1 MFPWNVEDLTFNAA
15 HFGGKARL
23 FPVPNLV
30 MFPHVMQPLH
40 IFESRYKEMLNE
52 ALDGD
57 GFIAMSVLKPGW
69 EPDYDSRPA
78 LMEHAC
84 LGRIVTHHRTE
95 EGNYNVLLLG
105 LKRIK
110 IEAELLPL
118 RSFRTAEVSVLDD
131 FELPENDDRR
141 EELQTALGQRFEQ
154 SLPSGQPANPAFR
167 ELLSSE
173 VPLSVLTDLVS
184 FASPL
189 GFQEKCALLAESD
202 VDRRAQMLLEG
213 LKSLNSQPSDP
224 DPEPPRRGYLP
235 PFSKN

>member
-1 MFPWNVEDLTFNAA
+1 MFPWNVEDLTFDAA
-15 HFGGKARL
+15 HFSGKARL

-57 GFIAMSVLKPGW
+57 GFIAMAVLKPGW
-69 EPDYDSRPA
+69 EPDYESRPA
-78 LMEHAC
+78 LIEHAC

-95 EGNYNVLLLG
+95 EGNYNLLLLG

-110 IEAELLPL
+110 IVSELPPL
-118 RSFRTAEVSVLDD
+118 RSFREAEVEVVDD
-131 FELPENDDRR
+131 FQLTENDEKR
-141 EELQTALGQRFEQ
+141 EDLQAALSKRFEQ

-184 FASPL
+184 FAAPMS
-189 GFQEKCALLAESD
+189 FAEKCALLAVND
-202 VDRRAQMLLEG
+202 VDRRALMLLEA
-213 LKSLNSQPSDP
+213 LNSLDSSDE
-224 DPEPPRRGYLP
+224 EPISRPNSGYLP
-235 PFSKN
+235 PFSTN

>member
-1 MFPWNVEDLTFNAA
+1 MFPWNVEDLTFDAD
-15 HFGGKARL
+15 HFSGKARL

-57 GFIAMSVLKPGW
+57 GLIAMSVLKPGW
-69 EPDYDSRPA
+69 EPDYESRPA
-78 LMEHAC
+78 LLEHAC

-105 LKRIK
+105 LTRIK
-110 IEAELLPL
+110 VESELPPL
-118 RSFRTAEVSVLDD
+118 RSFREAEVCVLED
-131 FELPENDDRR
+131 FQLTENDDDRLT
-141 EELQTALGQRFEQ
+141 LQTALSKRFEQ

-184 FASPL
+184 FAAPI
-189 GFQEKCALLAESD
+189 GFTEKCTLLGESD
-202 VDRRAQMLLEG
+202 VDVRAQMLLEA
-213 LKSLNSQPSDP
+213 LDTLESSQEKPAP
-224 DPEPPRRGYLP
+224 QPRASYLP
-235 PFSKN
+235 PFSTN